1 MTSEH
6 ADKIKNLN
14 SNSVKVSARQLKKV
28 NKEKSIPNQEYEKD
42 FRKIGP
48 FSKKTFF
55 LAISSLSVSLIGILL
70 GYPPIIIF
78 SVMIFGSSSINWIKI
93 FIEILISVLLFASG
107 LGLGILSRK
116 NRNKADNIESEN
128 FYVDLGSIL
137 SDFAILLNVIPLCAT
152 FIFLIIYI

>member
-1 MTSEH
+1 MTSKDKE
-6 ADKIKNLN
+6 KIKDLN
-14 SNSVKVSARQLKKV
+14 SIETRETELKKI
-28 NKEKSIPNQEYEKD
+28 NKEKPIPDQGYEKN
-42 FRKIGP
+42 FGNIGS
-48 FSKKTFF
+48 FSKKTFLF
-55 LAISSLSVSLIGILL
+55 AIFSLSISLVGILL

-93 FIEILISVLLFASG
+93 FIEILISVLVFTSG

-128 FYVDLGSIL
+128 LFVDLGCIL
-137 SDFAILLNVIPLCAT
+137 SEFAIPLNIVPLCVT